1 MSKVLSFKAI
11 LTILLG
17 AVYLG
22 GLGWALYKEK
32 IDVQSFIAGIGP
44 SFGVVLSFWFKDET
58 DEGAPK

>member
-17 AVYLG
+17 VVYLG

-32 IDVQSFIAGIGP
+32 IDVQSFIAGVGP
-44 SFGVVLSFWFKDET
+44 SFGVVLAFWFKD
-58 DEGAPK
+58 DDGAPK